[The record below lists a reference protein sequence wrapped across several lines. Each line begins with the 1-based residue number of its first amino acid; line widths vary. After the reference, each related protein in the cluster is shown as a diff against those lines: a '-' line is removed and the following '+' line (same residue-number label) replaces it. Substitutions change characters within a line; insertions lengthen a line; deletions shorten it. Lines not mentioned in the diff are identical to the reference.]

1 MVISERTLETMRRT
15 IKCAVLAAA
24 MLGASAAQAAWPER
38 PVLLVVPFSAGGITD
53 ILARV
58 TAERLQASFKQTF
71 VVENEPGGA
80 GVIAAQ
86 RVARA
91 PGDGYTLIFCPSF
104 LVTMSPFTHKVDFDP
119 IKDFKPISIVAVSP
133 FVITVGG
140 AFPADTLS
148 ELVTYVKA
156 RPGQQTYG
164 SAGPGS
170 LTHVSSAIFLKS
182 AGLDMI
188 HVPYKG
194 VAPAFSDLL
203 AGHIDMLSA
212 TPVELK
218 PYLGSGK
225 VKPLAVTGSGRSK
238 QLPDVPA
245 IIETLAS
252 PPVVTTNG
260 LLAPGRTPDQIVDAI
275 TREIIAAERSADFQ
289 ERLTKLGV
297 EPVIN
302 TPEEFAT
309 VIAADTRRWRDAVG
323 ELGLKIQ

>member
-1 MVISERTLETMRRT
+1 MLRAIRRAILLT
-15 IKCAVLAAA
+15 A
-24 MLGASAAQAAWPER
+24 MMGAGAAQAAWPER
-38 PVLLVVPFSAGGITD
+38 PVLMVVPFAPGGITD
-53 ILARV
+53 VLARI
-58 TAERLQASFKQTF
+58 TAERLQASFKRTF

-91 PGDGYTLIFCPSF
+91 QPDGYTLIFCPSF
-104 LVTMSPFTHKVDFDP
+104 LVTMAPFTHKVDFDP
-119 IKDFKPISIVAVSP
+119 IKDFRPISIVAVSP
-133 FVITVGG
+133 FVITAGG
-140 AFPADTLS
+140 AVPANTLS
-148 ELVTYVKA
+148 EFVAYVKS
-156 RPGQQTYG
+156 RPGQQTFG

-170 LTHVSSAIFLKS
+170 LTHISSALFLKS

-194 VAPAFSDLL
+194 IAPAFSDLL

-218 PYLGSGK
+218 PYLESGK
-225 VKPLAVTGSGRSK
+225 VKPLAVTGSGRS
-238 QLPDVPA
+238 QLLPSVPA

-260 LLAPGRTPDQIVDAI
+260 LLAPGRTPDHIVDAI
-275 TREIIAAERSADFQ
+275 TRAITAAEKSTDFQ
-289 ERLTKLGV
+289 ERLTKIGV

-309 VIAADTRRWRDAVG
+309 VIAADTRRWRDIVG
-323 ELGLKIQ
+323 ELGLKVQ

>member
-1 MVISERTLETMRRT
+1 MLRAIRRA
-15 IKCAVLAAA
+15 ILLAAMMA
-24 MLGASAAQAAWPER
+24 AGAAQAAWPER
-38 PVLLVVPFSAGGITD
+38 PVVMVVPFTAGGITD
-53 ILARV
+53 VLARI
-58 TAERLQASFKQTF
+58 TAERLQASFKRTV

-91 PGDGYTLIFCPSF
+91 PPDGYTLIFCPSF
-104 LVTMSPFTHKVDFDP
+104 LVTMAPFTHKVDFDP
-119 IKDFKPISIVAVSP
+119 TKDFRPISIVAESP
-133 FVITVGG
+133 FVITAGG
-140 AFPADTLS
+140 AVPANTLS
-148 ELVTYVKA
+148 EFVAYVKS
-156 RPGQQTYG
+156 RPGQQTFG

-170 LTHVSSAIFLKS
+170 LTHISSALFLKS

-194 VAPAFSDLL
+194 IAPAFSDLL

-218 PYLGSGK
+218 PYLESGK

-238 QLPDVPA
+238 LLPSVPA

-260 LLAPGRTPDQIVDAI
+260 LLAPGRTPDHVVEVITRAI
-275 TREIIAAERSADFQ
+275 TAAEKSRDFQ
-289 ERLTKLGV
+289 ERLTRIGV

-309 VIAADTRRWRDAVG
+309 VIAADTRRWRDIVG
-323 ELGLKIQ
+323 ELGLKVQ